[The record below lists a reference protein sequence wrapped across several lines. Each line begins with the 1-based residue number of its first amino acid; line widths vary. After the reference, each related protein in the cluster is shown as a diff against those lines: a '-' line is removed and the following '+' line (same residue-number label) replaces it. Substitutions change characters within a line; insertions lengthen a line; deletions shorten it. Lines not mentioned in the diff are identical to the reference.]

1 MYHTSNLN
9 SILTSGL
16 ENDGHNKTVNTQDT
30 SHNNGNEGLEDKL
43 GLQDTD
49 GGNTDTSLGGT
60 VGSTQVAEN
69 ESGGDTHETEEGVL
83 VRVIH

>member
-1 MYHTSNLN
+1 MYQVVLQ
-9 SILTSGL
+9 LTSGL

-30 SHNNGNEGLEDKL
+30 CHNNGNEGLEDQL
-43 GLQDTD
+43 WLQDTH
-49 GGNTDTSLGGT
+49 GGNTDTGLGST

-83 VRVIH
+83 VGVVN